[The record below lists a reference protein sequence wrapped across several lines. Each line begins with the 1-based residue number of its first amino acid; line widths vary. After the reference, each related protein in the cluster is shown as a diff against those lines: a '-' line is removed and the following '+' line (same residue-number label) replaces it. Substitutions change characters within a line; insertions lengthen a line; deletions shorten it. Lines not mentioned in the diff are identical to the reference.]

1 MGIEFNTKNKT
12 LSLMGIVKNI
22 YVCCPDLVQTP
33 VEYMELTTAGMERK
47 GRVQNSGCNGD
58 TFIGVMS

>member
-1 MGIEFNTKNKT
+1 MGIEFSTKNKT

-33 VEYMELTTAGMERK
+33 VEYVELTTAGMEGK
-47 GRVQNSGCNGD
+47 GRVQNSECNGD
-58 TFIGVMS
+58 MFIGVMS